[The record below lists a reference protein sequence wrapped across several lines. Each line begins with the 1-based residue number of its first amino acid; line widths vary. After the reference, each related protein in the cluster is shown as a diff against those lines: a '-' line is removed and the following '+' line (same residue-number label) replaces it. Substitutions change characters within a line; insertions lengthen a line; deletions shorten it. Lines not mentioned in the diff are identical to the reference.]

1 MMKTELNVKD
11 PDAFYEAW
19 LDAQRGL
26 DERESAQL
34 NTRLVLLL
42 ANQVGDDR
50 VLAECVAAAA
60 RPFTA
65 RRGRT

>member
-50 VLAECVAAAA
+50 LLAECVAAAA
-60 RPFTA
+60 KPFAA
-65 RRGRT
+65 RGGRA

>member
-60 RPFTA
+60 KPFTA
-65 RRGRT
+65 RGGRT

>member
-1 MMKTELNVKD
+1 MKTELTLKN

-26 DERESAQL
+26 ADEQNALL
-34 NTRLVLLL
+34 NARLVLLL
-42 ANQVGDDR
+42 ANQIGDER

-60 RPFTA
+60 KPFAAKSRDT
-65 RRGRT
+65 